1 MPSPRKVAPTWI
13 NLQLPFA
20 PNHLPGS
27 LHCELAA
34 TNEDFCNIQVIFRR
48 NNQLFFMAENLS
60 GSIFNRIYEMWWNP
74 DGTGTF
80 WQNAD
85 GGNAPI
91 PLGAAAGLE
100 ASWYQPKTLIQGA
113 PDSGIV
119 TGVFCSVNGG
129 PAQGWI
135 VQSYNMDN
143 HAWTSGLTPSVVPTA
158 DQIGN
163 FIIRHDGTYVV
174 FYRPAGAT
182 LLNTLHIAYSFDQ
195 GQTWVSLN
203 GAVNGNQPGATNIT
217 TRNVSVALD
226 DDDNIHFTFSDGSAS
241 LVCTYQRLNKD
252 LTLGPFVNFST
263 LPNGNIIGQRDN
275 LLIFQG
281 QLVQV
286 VQLVNPVPGTQ
297 RVAVYVS
304 PLTNPTAFVLRTV
317 FDVVDPPFQFPTH
330 CSATTDGAIFLIG
343 TPVWDT
349 SVPIA
354 ARHTFLQFCFT
365 SDLVNWS
372 SPQTVLDPTLAPI
385 PLTDPPNPA
394 KWIGEVIRDTSVQ
407 MSPNFEG
414 LVYAISTVVA
424 INSTTEE
431 AAFFWNF
438 TGLLPAI
445 PIIPTPN
452 IPMIPI
458 PIGGGG
464 PGPGGNPS
472 DGTGGGG
479 TPGGGGPDGKGPWSA
494 GWWCCFLCDQ
504 PKWTKLRNPIL
515 RSKSIP
521 YARRT
526 KHIR

>member
-1 MPSPRKVAPTWI
+1 MPSPRKVVPTWI
-13 NLQLPFA
+13 NLA
-20 PNHLPGS
+20 DNVSHAPGS
-27 LHCELAA
+27 LHCQLASF
-34 TNEDFCNIQVIFRR
+34 NGDFCNTQVIFRR
-48 NNQLFFMAENLS
+48 NNQLFFLAQNLN
-60 GSIFNRIYEMWWNP
+60 GAVNLNLYQMWWNS

-91 PLGAAAGLE
+91 PLGAATGLE

-113 PDSGIV
+113 PDSGLV
-119 TGVFCSVNGG
+119 TGVFCSVHGG
-129 PAQGWI
+129 PPQGWV
-135 VQSYNMDN
+135 VQSYNMDT
-143 HAWTSGLTPSVVPTA
+143 HAWVGGLTPSVVPTA
-158 DQIGN
+158 DGIGN
-163 FIIRHDGTYVV
+163 FIIRHDGVYVV
-174 FYRPAGAT
+174 FYQPSGST

-195 GQTWVSLN
+195 GQTWASLD
-203 GAVNGNQPGATNIT
+203 GAVNGNQPGL
-217 TRNVSVALD
+217 TRIETVVVSVVLD
-226 DDDNIHFTFSDGSAS
+226 DNDNIHFSYNDGSAN

-263 LPNGNIIGQRDN
+263 LPNGNIINQRDG

-286 VQLVNPVPGTQ
+286 VQLVNPIPGIT
-297 RVAVYVS
+297 RTAVYVS
-304 PLTNPTAFVLRTV
+304 PLTDPTKFVLRTV
-317 FDVVDPPFQFPTH
+317 FDIANPPFEFPTH
-330 CSATTDGAIFLIG
+330 SSATTDGAILLIA
-343 TPVWDT
+343 TPKRDDT
-349 SVPIA
+349 LPIA
-354 ARHTFLQFCFT
+354 FRHTTIEVCFT

-372 SPQTVLDPTLAPI
+372 SPQTVLDPTVAPI
-385 PLTDPPNPA
+385 PLITPPSSA
-394 KWIGEVIRDTSVQ
+394 KWIGEVIRATSFQ
-407 MSPNFEG
+407 MSPTFEG
-414 LVYAISTVVA
+414 LVYAVSTVVTT
-424 INSTTEE
+424 INTGLE
-431 AAFFWNF
+431 AAFFYNF
-438 TGLLPAI
+438 TGLLPTT

-472 DGTGGGG
+472 DGTGSGGGG

-521 YARRT
+521 YASRT
-526 KHIR
+526 KHVR